1 MESTDR
7 EWGIFTIGNLFNVER
22 GNAKDIRNNVTN
34 GEIVLVSAI
43 DNNNGFYKTVAA
55 RNEKVFENAITV
67 NNNGNGVCLAYYHNY
82 KFVASSDVTVLTPKF
97 EVRLNRYIAYFII
110 TVIRQQKSKYNYGY
124 KMSNQR
130 MEKQTI
136 LLPTDADGNPNYI
149 YMEQY
154 TKEIERIK
162 RKAYVEFADSLYD
175 KIGGGVPFDSNLK
188 WEAYLIVDLFNDI
201 SRGKRLI
208 KESHISGTIPY
219 VSSSSVNNGVDGFIG
234 NNINVKI
241 FNNCLSLAN
250 SGSVGTC
257 FYEPFEFIA
266 SDHITHLKNNN
277 YNKYQYLFLAT
288 IIGRLSLKYNFN
300 REITD
305 YRISREKIV
314 LPKHNDQVFTE
325 YMQEMIKSKIR
336 FKYKEYL
343 EYVKQNFV
351 L

>member
-175 KIGGGVPFDSNLK
+175 KIGGGCP
-188 WEAYLIVDLFNDI
+188 LIQI
-201 SRGKRLI
+201 
-208 KESHISGTIPY
+208 
-219 VSSSSVNNGVDGFIG
+219 
-234 NNINVKI
+234 
-241 FNNCLSLAN
+241 
-250 SGSVGTC
+250 
-257 FYEPFEFIA
+257 
-266 SDHITHLKNNN
+266 
-277 YNKYQYLFLAT
+277 
-288 IIGRLSLKYNFN
+288 
-300 REITD
+300 
-305 YRISREKIV
+305 
-314 LPKHNDQVFTE
+314 
-325 YMQEMIKSKIR
+325 
-336 FKYKEYL
+336 
-343 EYVKQNFV
+343 
-351 L
+351 